1 MSKAALAMEEVV
13 KCLSAAGFVEDGA
26 TRTERVRMPTKDS
39 PVFGQSG
46 GQLATFGGRMR
57 LIKEGTSIKATVGK
71 RTTALYEV
79 QGAGLTGVR
88 GIASL
93 DTSDIENIRAAVSA
107 L

>member
-1 MSKAALAMEEVV
+1 MSKALLAVEEVV
-13 KCLSAAGFVEDGA
+13 KCLTAAGFVEDGA
-26 TRTERVRMPTKDS
+26 TRMEHVRVPTKES

-46 GQLATFGGRMR
+46 GQLATFGGRVR
-57 LIKEGTSIKATVGK
+57 FVKEGTSIKATVGK

-79 QGAGLTGVR
+79 VGAGLAGVR

-93 DTSDIENIRAAVSA
+93 ETSDIEKIRAAVSA